1 MKALDSFKLSTKKF
15 VLFYEFERLWL
26 LLTAINIIAIFLI
39 IRGSTAPL
47 LVDNSVLEFLFCID
61 NTGDKT
67 LYSIAIS
74 YFAAYIFYLIQIYY
88 PERKKTLNA
97 LLSIRPYIHNL
108 VLELSRFLFVWD
120 TYKQVDANDEG
131 VITSANI
138 ETIYFKT
145 ETGCIYKMNGRRFR
159 NLVMRIDKTYNKIIN
174 DVTFQE
180 CDYSLRRFLLI
191 ENLDIF
197 INRMHDLIEEAQ
209 FLDEA
214 GDVAI
219 RYPIV
224 KINRIK
230 QKIQYLSKLF
240 DIELS
245 TNFTITNSKKEI
257 ADFEN
262 RRKKTDDILNSNK
275 DFYEVF
281 NRHTEKNETVK

>member
-145 ETGCIYKMNGRRFR
+145 ETGFIYKMNGRRFR

>member
-145 ETGCIYKMNGRRFR
+145 ETGFIYKMNGG
-159 NLVMRIDKTYNKIIN
+159 
-174 DVTFQE
+174 
-180 CDYSLRRFLLI
+180 SFL
-191 ENLDIF
+191 
-197 INRMHDLIEEAQ
+197 
-209 FLDEA
+209 
-214 GDVAI
+214 
-219 RYPIV
+219 
-224 KINRIK
+224 
-230 QKIQYLSKLF
+230 
-240 DIELS
+240 
-245 TNFTITNSKKEI
+245 
-257 ADFEN
+257 
-262 RRKKTDDILNSNK
+262 
-275 DFYEVF
+275 
-281 NRHTEKNETVK
+281 

>member
-88 PERKKTLNA
+88 PERKKTLTA

-145 ETGCIYKMNGRRFR
+145 ETGFIYKMNGRRFR